1 MTGRDRAVAG
11 RVWPRRHADGGQP
24 ANAGDPGAAALRC
37 SVDLSPA
44 AGDAVRPGLPASVP
58 TGPHRHTRGPADAP
72 IVVVEY
78 ADFECPYCART
89 APVLHELVD
98 VSDGEVRLVFRHFP
112 VFDIHPY
119 ALTAALAAE
128 VAGAHG
134 QFWEMHDVLFTHQD
148 RLGDK
153 FLRAHAGALGI
164 DGDLAVGEPAQ
175 PYGDAVEADY
185 ARGIEQG
192 VRGTPTLF
200 IDGSPYRG
208 RTELAPLRK
217 AVSMSL
223 HRRRRAPWSRG

>member
-1 MTGRDRAVAG
+1 MMGRARAVAG
-11 RVWPRRHADGGQP
+11 HAWPRPHVGRARR
-24 ANAGDPGAAALRC
+24 ASPGETDTAPGKY

-44 AGDAVRPGLPASVP
+44 AGTGTGLLPVSVP

-98 VSDGEVRLVFRHFP
+98 VSDGAVRLVFRHFP
-112 VFDIHPY
+112 VYDIHPY

-134 QFWEMHDVLFTHQD
+134 QFWEMHDVLFARQD

-153 FLRAHAGALGI
+153 FLRAHAAALGI
-164 DGDLAVGEPAQ
+164 DGELAVGDAAQ

-185 ARGIEQG
+185 ARGVEQG